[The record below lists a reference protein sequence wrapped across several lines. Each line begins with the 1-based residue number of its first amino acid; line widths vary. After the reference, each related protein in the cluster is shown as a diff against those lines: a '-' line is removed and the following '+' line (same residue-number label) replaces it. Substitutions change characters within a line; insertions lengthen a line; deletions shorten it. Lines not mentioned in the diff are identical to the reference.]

1 MGNLIGCS
9 NCARVMG
16 RIVPAMKANRT
27 MRFAWLVL
35 LVLAGLSPAA
45 AATAIGKVSR
55 VQGEAVGTVEGLT
68 RPISA
73 DDPVY
78 LDEHV
83 STGANARLELTFDD
97 RTVLTVG
104 ERATLRLDEFVYRP
118 DANVVKVTLAGAFR
132 FVSSPVQGV
141 TRDMGVTTPFAV
153 IAVRGT
159 DFWGGPIDGVFGV
172 VLFDGAVAVAN
183 VGVTIDLDVA
193 GQGVNI
199 PGPGV
204 PPGPATVW
212 AADRV
217 ARAVATVTF
226 Q

>member
-1 MGNLIGCS
+1 
-9 NCARVMG
+9 MG
-16 RIVPAMKANRT
+16 RIVRGMKLNLT
-27 MRFAWLVL
+27 VRFAGLVL
-35 LVLAGLSPAA
+35 IVLAGLSPAA
-45 AATAIGKVSR
+45 AATPIGKVSR

-68 RPISA
+68 RPIAA

-104 ERATLRLDEFVYRP
+104 ERATLRLDGFVYRP
-118 DANVVKVTLAGAFR
+118 DATLVKVTLAGAFR
-132 FVSSPVQGV
+132 FVSSPVQAV
-141 TRDMGVTTPFAV
+141 PRDMSVTTPFAV

-172 VLFDGAVAVAN
+172 VLFEGAVSVTN
-183 VGVTIDLDVA
+183 VGVTTNLDVVGEGA
-193 GQGVNI
+193 NI
-199 PGPGV
+199 PGPGA